1 VGGVVGVSTFL
12 TLFDGHAPSL
22 AGWLAY
28 SAMSA
33 ISAILIWIVW
43 RWMGAAEEPRTLW
56 IVVLVAFVL
65 RLGVGWALV
74 HTLPRY
80 GYDHKVQKA
89 GYVFRD
95 AYTRDRDAWRL
106 VESDKP
112 LYSAFTE
119 RENSD
124 QYGGMLFLSA
134 FFYRVLSPSMHRPL
148 LIVIL
153 TAATGAMT
161 VLLIWRFTRMVFSPQ
176 AGAAAM
182 WVAALMPDAVLLS
195 ASQMREPF
203 LILALALMFYGY
215 AVFRQRE
222 YVRGLLTILMGAVAV
237 ALPISP
243 PTAAAGVG
251 VIGLAFLWE
260 GRLYLKR
267 LKWILVPI
275 VAIALLAT
283 FFAARSWSSIGTLEG
298 SGLQLILAWWRS
310 SSAQWQ
316 LNLIWMQSNWIKQVF
331 DRIPVWAHY
340 PFVVVYGLLRPFLP
354 AGIIDSAT
362 PLWRSIAIWRG
373 LGWFGLLPFLVYAP
387 FAALRKSGW
396 RGLSTYLALL
406 VWGTALIASYRGAGD
421 QWDNPRYR
429 TIFLAAQ
436 ASLAGWAWIH
446 ARSTRNP
453 WLGRLMIL
461 IASTTVL
468 FSVWYIFR
476 SQISSLFSVL
486 HVLLS
491 IAAFV
496 VMFLLGS
503 VLLDMVRRRRRGA

>member
-1 VGGVVGVSTFL
+1 MVVSTFL
-12 TLFDGHAPSL
+12 TLFDGHAPSFND
-22 AGWLAY
+22 WLAY
-28 SAMSA
+28 SAMTS
-33 ISAILIWIVW
+33 ISAILIWLVW
-43 RWMGAAEEPRTLW
+43 RWMKAVEGPRTLW
-56 IVVLVAFVL
+56 IVVLVAFLL

-74 HTLPRY
+74 HALPRY
-80 GYDHKVQKA
+80 GYDQKVQKA

-112 LYSAFTE
+112 LSSAFTE

-134 FFYRVLSPSMHRPL
+134 FFYRVLSPDMHRPL

-153 TAATGAMT
+153 TSATGAMT

-176 AGAAAM
+176 AGTAAM

-215 AVFRQRE
+215 AVFRQKN
-222 YVRGLLTILMGAVAV
+222 YGRGLLTILLGAVAV

-243 PTAAAGVG
+243 PTAFAGAAAV
-251 VIGLAFLWE
+251 GLAFLWE
-260 GRLYLKR
+260 GRLYIKN
-267 LKWILVPI
+267 LKWILVPFA
-275 VAIALLAT
+275 AIALLAIV
-283 FFAARSWSSIGTLEG
+283 FAVRSWSSIGTLEG
-298 SGLQLILAWWRS
+298 SGLQLIMDWWKS
-310 SSAQWQ
+310 SSDQWQ

-331 DRIPVWAHY
+331 DRIPAWAHY

-387 FAALRKSGW
+387 FAALRTSGW

-429 TIFLAAQ
+429 TIFLVAQ
-436 ASLAGWAWIH
+436 ASLAGWAWVH
-446 ARSTRNP
+446 ARRTRNP

-461 IASTTVL
+461 IAVTTVL

-476 SQISSLFSVL
+476 TQISSVFGVL

-491 IAAFV
+491 IAAFIV
-496 VMFLLGS
+496 VFLLGS
-503 VLLDMVRRRRRGA
+503 VLLDVVRRRRVGA

>member
-1 VGGVVGVSTFL
+1 
-12 TLFDGHAPSL
+12 
-22 AGWLAY
+22 
-28 SAMSA
+28 M
-33 ISAILIWIVW
+33 
-43 RWMGAAEEPRTLW
+43 
-56 IVVLVAFVL
+56 
-65 RLGVGWALV
+65 
-74 HTLPRY
+74 
-80 GYDHKVQKA
+80 
-89 GYVFRD
+89 
-95 AYTRDRDAWRL
+95 
-106 VESDKP
+106 
-112 LYSAFTE
+112 
-119 RENSD
+119 
-124 QYGGMLFLSA
+124 
-134 FFYRVLSPSMHRPL
+134 
-148 LIVIL
+148 
-153 TAATGAMT
+153 
-161 VLLIWRFTRMVFSPQ
+161 
-176 AGAAAM
+176 AAM
-182 WVAALMPDAVLLS
+182 WIAALMPDAVLLS

-215 AVFRQRE
+215 AVFRQKK
-222 YVRGLLTILMGAVAV
+222 YVRGLLTILLGVVGV

-243 PTAAAGVG
+243 PTAFAGVG
-251 VIGLAFLWE
+251 AIGLAFLWE

-267 LKWILVPI
+267 LKWTLVPFA
-275 VAIALLAT
+275 AIALLAIV
-283 FFAARSWSSIGTLEG
+283 FAVRSWSSIGTLEG
-298 SGLQLILAWWRS
+298 SGLQLILDWWAS
-310 SSAQWQ
+310 SSDQWQ

-331 DRIPVWAHY
+331 IRIPEWAHY

-387 FAALRKSGW
+387 FAALRTSGW

-429 TIFLAAQ
+429 TIFLVAQ

-476 SQISSLFSVL
+476 SQISSVFSVL

-491 IAAFV
+491 IAVFV

-503 VLLDMVRRRRRGA
+503 LLLDVVRRRRLGA